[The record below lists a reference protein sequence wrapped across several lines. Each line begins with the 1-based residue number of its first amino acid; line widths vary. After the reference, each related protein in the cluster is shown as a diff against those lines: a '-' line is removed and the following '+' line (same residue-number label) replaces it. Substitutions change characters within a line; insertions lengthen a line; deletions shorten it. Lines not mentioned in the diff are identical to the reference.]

1 MFCPSFQREI
11 IHPLDVPADLT
22 RVETFP
28 GAACLTRFAVIRCA
42 ENNMVGSFLAW
53 SKAAPCRPPLELLE
67 ILFVF
72 SAKHRQAAQDPKS
85 KGPIEGRYSD
95 PDSMNKPIKENWT
108 AGDIS
113 GFGFALTLVLLAT
126 ILSAYSDNPAFWLLV
141 GTGPI
146 VIGVTLIAIL
156 RHLFSLRRGLTAQGR
171 NLRAV
176 GLGWLGF
183 LYRNGTNQ

>member
-1 MFCPSFQREI
+1 MRR
-11 IHPLDVPADLT
+11 DKYGGV
-22 RVETFP
+22 
-28 GAACLTRFAVIRCA
+28 
-42 ENNMVGSFLAW
+42 FLAW
-53 SKAAPCRPPLELLE
+53 SKAAPLQTTPRTPRT
-67 ILFVF
+67 LFVF
-72 SAKHRQAAQDPKS
+72 SAKLRQAAQDPES

-146 VIGVTLIAIL
+146 VIGVTLIAFL
-156 RHLFSLRRGLTAQGR
+156 RHLFSLRRGLTAQGQ

-183 LYRNGTNQ
+183 LYRNAAAKISIQGDRYPEELERMTYK

>member
-1 MFCPSFQREI
+1 
-11 IHPLDVPADLT
+11 V
-22 RVETFP
+22 
-28 GAACLTRFAVIRCA
+28 
-42 ENNMVGSFLAW
+42 VGSFFAW
-53 SKAAPCRPPLELLE
+53 SKAAPLQTIPRTPRPPLFRKTPTGRARSRE
-67 ILFVF
+67 
-72 SAKHRQAAQDPKS
+72 QAGAR
-85 KGPIEGRYSD
+85 GPILG
-95 PDSMNKPIKENWT
+95 DSMKKPIKENWT

-146 VIGVTLIAIL
+146 VIGVTLIAFL

-176 GLGWLGF
+176 GLGWLSF